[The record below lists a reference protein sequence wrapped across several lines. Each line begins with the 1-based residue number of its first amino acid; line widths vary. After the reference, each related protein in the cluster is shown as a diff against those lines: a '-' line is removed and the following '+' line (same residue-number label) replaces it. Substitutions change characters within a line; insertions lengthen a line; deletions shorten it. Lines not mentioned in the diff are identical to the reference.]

1 LANPGW
7 ENIIN
12 PFFFLFAKASIRTL
26 KRVNDKNDQQQTLI
40 NLESFSK
47 IQIKYLELKNVPRH
61 SNFIPDGYTVELT
74 PKRRKYSRMR

>member
-1 LANPGW
+1 MLLLVWPIQVGKTSS
-7 ENIIN
+7 IQI
-12 PFFFLFAKASIRTL
+12 FFKKASIRTL

-74 PKRRKYSRMR
+74 PKIQ